1 MSVHFRVVQKNEEDP
16 LSAREVCAYC
26 TGLVGDG
33 CYVIWPCDS
42 QKEIVATHNK
52 IFDFLKREAQT
63 EYELAGMSRTGE
75 MVAMHTGRRE
85 AYLRAQQ
92 YLQHLEEM
100 S

>member
-1 MSVHFRVVQKNEEDP
+1 MSVHFRVVQQNEEDP
-16 LSAREVCAYC
+16 LSVREVCAYC
-26 TGLVGDG
+26 TGLVGEG
-33 CYVIWPCDS
+33 CYVSWPCDS
-42 QKEIVATHNK
+42 QKEVVATHNK
-52 IFDFLKREAQT
+52 MFDFLGREAQK

>member
-26 TGLVGDG
+26 TGLAGEG
-33 CYVIWPCDS
+33 CYVSWPCDS

-52 IFDFLKREAQT
+52 IFNFLSEEEQK
-63 EYELAGMSRTGE
+63 EYELAGVSRTGE
-75 MVAMHTGRRE
+75 LVAMHTGRRE

-92 YLQHLEEM
+92 YLEEM